1 MVEFKHLQ
9 EALAQ
14 YAQAIT
20 DRYKQNLE
28 SSGRRASGE
37 LISSVN
43 SNVTVNGNEYAI
55 ELNLE
60 DYWKWIDEGRPP
72 THTTTPSEPTLQECI
87 LEWIKLKHILPHPDK
102 NGKLPTE
109 EQLSYAIANK
119 IHKEGYEGTY
129 DLEHTMDE
137 LGDKWDDIIVEAL
150 DADIFNNIDEILKFV
165 I

>member
-28 SSGRRASGE
+28 SSSRRASGE

-43 SNVTVNGNEYAI
+43 SKVTVNGNEYAI

-60 DYWKWIDEGRPP
+60 DYWYYVENGRGAGKFPP
-72 THTTTPSEPTLQECI
+72 PDKILQ
-87 LEWIKLKHILPHPDK
+87 WIKVKPILPTPMS
-102 NGKLPTE
+102 NGKLPSE
-109 EQLSYAIANK
+109 KQLAFLIGRKIANEGFDGT
-119 IHKEGYEGTY
+119 HDLDNTMKEVDYEQ
-129 DLEHTMDE
+129 
-137 LGDKWDDIIVEAL
+137 IIQDAL
-150 DADIFNNIDEILKFV
+150 DMDMMEYVDEIFALFK
-165 I
+165 

>member
-43 SNVTVNGNEYAI
+43 SKVTVNGNEYAI

-60 DYWKWIDEGRPP
+60 DYWYYVENGRGAGKFPP
-72 THTTTPSEPTLQECI
+72 PDKILQ
-87 LEWIKLKHILPHPDK
+87 WIKVKPILPTPMS

-109 EQLSYAIANK
+109 KQLAFLIGRKIAN
-119 IHKEGYEGTY
+119 EGFEGTH
-129 DLEHTMDE
+129 DLDNTMKEVDYE
-137 LGDKWDDIIVEAL
+137 QIIQDAL
-150 DADIFNNIDEILKFV
+150 DMDMMEYVDEIFALFK
-165 I
+165 

>member
-43 SNVTVNGNEYAI
+43 SKVTVNGNEYAI

-60 DYWKWIDEGRPP
+60 DYWYYVENGRGAGRFPP
-72 THTTTPSEPTLQECI
+72 PDKILQ
-87 LEWIKLKHILPHPDK
+87 WIKVKPILPTPMS

-109 EQLSYAIANK
+109 KQLAFLIGRKIAN
-119 IHKEGYEGTY
+119 EGFEGTH
-129 DLEHTMDE
+129 DLDNTMKEVDYE
-137 LGDKWDDIIVEAL
+137 QIIQDAL
-150 DADIFNNIDEILKFV
+150 DMDMMEYVDEIFALFK
-165 I
+165 

>member
-28 SSGRRASGE
+28 SSGRRASGK

-43 SNVTVNGNEYAI
+43 SKVTVNGNEYAI

-60 DYWKWIDEGRPP
+60 DYWYYVENGRGAGKFPQP
-72 THTTTPSEPTLQECI
+72 DKILQ
-87 LEWIKLKHILPHPDK
+87 WIKVKPILPTPMS
-102 NGKLPTE
+102 NGKLPRK
-109 EQLSYAIANK
+109 IAN
-119 IHKEGYEGTY
+119 GGFEGTH
-129 DLEHTMDE
+129 DLDKTMKEVDYE
-137 LGDKWDDIIVEAL
+137 QIIQDAL
-150 DADIFNNIDEILKFV
+150 DMDMMEYVDEIFALFK
-165 I
+165 

>member
-43 SNVTVNGNEYAI
+43 SKVTVNGNEYAI

-60 DYWKWIDEGRPP
+60 DYWYYVENGRGAGKFPPPDKILQWIRVKP
-72 THTTTPSEPTLQECI
+72 
-87 LEWIKLKHILPHPDK
+87 ILPTPMS

-109 EQLSYAIANK
+109 KQLAFLIGRKIAN
-119 IHKEGYEGTY
+119 EGFEGTH
-129 DLEHTMDE
+129 DLDNTMKEVDYE
-137 LGDKWDDIIVEAL
+137 QIIQDAL
-150 DADIFNNIDEILKFV
+150 DMDMMEYVDEIFALFK
-165 I
+165 